1 MDTENSMVIT
11 SGKEGWGEIMKG
23 KGGQMYGD
31 RKIFVNDTSN
41 KGLICKICKELI
53 QVNNKKPQ
61 TILFKNGQRT

>member
-31 RKIFVNDTSN
+31 RKIFDWAVNTMQYTDSV
-41 KGLICKICKELI
+41 L
-53 QVNNKKPQ
+53 
-61 TILFKNGQRT
+61 